1 MFRDLKLSVKIG
13 LGFTLV
19 FVLLSVVLGVGINA
33 LHKADDGISTYQHQA
48 KTVILSGRLQAL
60 MLQANS
66 KVKDYLITNNQ
77 SDFQQYEQNIAS
89 LFSTLDEAKQQIS
102 DSSRKAYIHQIDE
115 SVGRYQSTFNE
126 VVALTQQKNELTS
139 GVLTPKGLIMQESIS
154 SIINQSYLE
163 KDTQAAYLASQ
174 VLEKLLLG
182 RLYVVSY
189 IQTSQQ
195 QDYDVAISYLR
206 QDLKDAISDLSVS
219 LNGDENQ
226 AWLDVFYDAHS
237 EYVDGINTIHSVI
250 ASRDD
255 LIINHLNVEGLE
267 VESNLEEMKRSIIR
281 DQETLGPQLKQSTD
295 NSINLTLILSVAA
308 ILLGS
313 GAAFL
318 LTTSITRPIKQVMAA
333 ANQLSDGDLTVNLE
347 QKGNDE
353 IGQLLNSIQV
363 TANNLRHMIIT
374 ISDASL
380 NLTSASHELSDITEK
395 SSQSILRQETET
407 DMVATAINEM
417 TATVR
422 EVASNASQ
430 AESTAQEANQQA
442 TSGQSIV
449 QQTID
454 TIHELAENVQSS
466 SEKLH
471 DVEVETN
478 NIGGIL
484 DVIRGIADQTNLLAL
499 NAAIEAARAGEHG
512 RGFAVVADE
521 VRSLAQRSQ
530 ESTQEIQTL
539 IEQLQTGTK
548 NAVSVMAI
556 SKKQADVSV
565 KQASEAGSALL
576 SITNSISVIN
586 DMNMQ
591 IATASEEQSSVA
603 ESINENI
610 VNVREIANENSSTA
624 NQTQNS
630 SGEIDQLATQLKQL
644 VDKFKI

>member
-13 LGFTLV
+13 LGFALV

-77 SDFQQYEQNIAS
+77 SDFQQYEQNIAN

-255 LIINHLNVEGLE
+255 LIVNHLNVEGLE